1 MSNLLLLWPDLAGKL
16 GQAEEIHD
24 QFYERSFMHTQTQP
38 RKTLIAKST
47 GIYRG
52 VFLIE
57 TPDGG
62 CTFFIGQKQ
71 YDFINLAEATSCI
84 DALYAGILFV
94 GAENKSAPTA

>member
-1 MSNLLLLWPDLAGKL
+1 M
-16 GQAEEIHD
+16 
-24 QFYERSFMHTQTQP
+24 YTQTQP
-38 RKTLIAKST
+38 RKTLICKST

-71 YDFINLAEATSCI
+71 YDFINLTEATSCI
-84 DALYAGILFV
+84 DAIYAGILSV
-94 GAENKSAPTA
+94 GENRSLPTT